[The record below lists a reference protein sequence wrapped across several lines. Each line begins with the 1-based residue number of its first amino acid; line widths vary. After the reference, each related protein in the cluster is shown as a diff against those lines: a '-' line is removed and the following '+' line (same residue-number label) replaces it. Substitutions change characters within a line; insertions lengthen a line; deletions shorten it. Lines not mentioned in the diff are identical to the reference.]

1 MERAGIPTVE
11 LVAKEGLALI
21 NGTQA
26 MTSVGALAVYDAI
39 GLMKAADIAA
49 AMSFEANRGVEDA
62 LDPRSMRFAPMM
74 GR

>member
-1 MERAGIPTVE
+1 MERAGFP
-11 LVAKEGLALI
+11 LWSWWPRGLAHQL
-21 NGTQA
+21 GTQA

-49 AMSFEANRGVEDA
+49 AMSFEANQGCGGRPG
-62 LDPRSMRFAPMM
+62 PPGPCGSPPMM